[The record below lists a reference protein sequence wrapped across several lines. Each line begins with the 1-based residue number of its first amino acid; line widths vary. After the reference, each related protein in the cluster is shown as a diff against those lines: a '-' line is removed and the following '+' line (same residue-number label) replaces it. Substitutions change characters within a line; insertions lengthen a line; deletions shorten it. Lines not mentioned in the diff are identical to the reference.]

1 MKVTVENK
9 KGLNK
14 DVKVFVDKKTMNVYM
29 DEKYEEIKGTVNL
42 KGFRPGKVPR
52 EILKR
57 QFGKAVFSEV
67 LDKVLKETST
77 KALQEN
83 KIKPAGQPK
92 LDLKTYGEDKDLE
105 YILSV
110 TELPKVELK
119 SIENIKFDEYTVKI
133 DQKET
138 DKRINDIA
146 KNQPNFK
153 EAPETT
159 KAKKGDLVV
168 FDYNATVDE
177 KTFKGGEGKN
187 TQLTLGKD
195 LFLKGFDEQLIG
207 VKKGDEKIVDAT
219 LPENFP
225 EKEFINKKAK
235 FKCTIS
241 AVKIPEDVKID
252 DQFAKNLGAK
262 DLNDLKSLITKQIN
276 DEYKNSLDRL
286 TKNQILKEIEKFKV
300 SEIPENLLE
309 DEIKILSQGMS
320 EDDAK
325 KSRKNFEEVAKKRIK
340 VGLVL
345 NEFGEQNQIKVT
357 EQELQAEVQKQIR
370 MMPGQE
376 KMVMEFYKKN
386 PNALASLRGT
396 VYEEKILNMIK
407 EKAKPNKKEISK
419 DEAEKILKESQKQQ
433 LEQERRQAEI
443 NTLQQ
448 HNDLLAELDQ
458 AEDVN
463 RATFAFLNRDD
474 DNSVR
479 AFNEAQTEISDRDI
493 RRIDA
498 QGLYASEQLRLRS
511 VGALRAGRAAE
522 RAANLNAMATIF
534 SASYKATQTG

>member
-14 DVKVFVDKKTMNVYM
+14 DVKVFVDKKTMNLYM

-153 EAPETT
+153 EASETT

-177 KTFKGGEGKN
+177 KTFKGGVGKN

-235 FKCTIS
+235 FICKIS

-340 VGLVL
+340 VGLIL

-357 EQELQAEVQKQIR
+357 EQELQSEVQKQIR

-386 PNALASLRGT
+386 PSAIASLRGT

-407 EKAKPNKKEISK
+407 QKAKSNKKEISK

-433 LEQERRQAEI
+433 LDQE
-443 NTLQQ
+443 LK
-448 HNDLLAELDQ
+448 DQ
-458 AEDVN
+458 RKPEKKADVKKT
-463 RATFAFLNRDD
+463 A
-474 DNSVR
+474 DNKTKPKVKKTKSV
-479 AFNEAQTEISDRDI
+479 AKKTKKVS
-493 RRIDA
+493 
-498 QGLYASEQLRLRS
+498 
-511 VGALRAGRAAE
+511 
-522 RAANLNAMATIF
+522 
-534 SASYKATQTG
+534 KK

>member
-14 DVKVFVDKKTMNVYM
+14 DVKVFVDKKTMNNYM

-52 EILKR
+52 EVLKR
-57 QFGKAVFSEV
+57 QFGKAIFGEV

-77 KALQEN
+77 KALEEN

-105 YILSV
+105 YVLSV

-133 DQKET
+133 DPKET
-138 DKRINDIA
+138 EKRIKEIA

-153 EAPETT
+153 EAADNVA
-159 KAKKGDLVV
+159 AKEGDLVV

-177 KTFKGGEGKN
+177 KSFKGGEGKN

-195 LFLKGFDEQLIG
+195 LFLKGFDKQLIG
-207 VKKGDEKIVDAT
+207 VKKGDEKNVEAV

-225 EKEFINKKAK
+225 EKELINKKAK
-235 FKCTIS
+235 FKCSITSI
-241 AVKIPEDVKID
+241 KNPEEVKID

-262 DLNDLKSLITKQIN
+262 DLNDLKSLISKQIN

-300 SEIPENLLE
+300 NEIPENLLAE
-309 DEIKILSQGMS
+309 EVKILSQGMS
-320 EDDAK
+320 EEDAK
-325 KSRKNFEEVAKKRIK
+325 KSKNNFEEIAKKRIK
-340 VGLVL
+340 VGLIL
-345 NEFGEQNQIKVT
+345 NEFGEQNQIKIT
-357 EQELQAEVQKQIR
+357 EQELQAEVQKQIQ

-376 KMVMEFYKKN
+376 KMVMDFYKKN

-396 VYEEKILNMIK
+396 VYEEKILNAIK
-407 EKAKPNKKEISK
+407 QKGKSSKKEISK
-419 DEAEKILKESQKQQ
+419 DEAEKILKESQNQ
-433 LEQERRQAEI
+433 
-443 NTLQQ
+443 
-448 HNDLLAELDQ
+448 ELDTKKEQ
-458 AEDVN
+458 IKDNQKNKETKKTSPKTT
-463 RATFAFLNRDD
+463 ATK
-474 DNSVR
+474 SK
-479 AFNEAQTEISDRDI
+479 
-493 RRIDA
+493 
-498 QGLYASEQLRLRS
+498 
-511 VGALRAGRAAE
+511 
-522 RAANLNAMATIF
+522 
-534 SASYKATQTG
+534 KAKTVKKKVKKVSKK

>member
-153 EAPETT
+153 EASETT

-235 FKCTIS
+235 FMCKIS

-320 EDDAK
+320 EMMQK
-325 KSRKNFEEVAKKRIK
+325 KV
-340 VGLVL
+340 
-345 NEFGEQNQIKVT
+345 
-357 EQELQAEVQKQIR
+357 
-370 MMPGQE
+370 
-376 KMVMEFYKKN
+376 
-386 PNALASLRGT
+386 
-396 VYEEKILNMIK
+396 
-407 EKAKPNKKEISK
+407 
-419 DEAEKILKESQKQQ
+419 EKILKRLQKK
-433 LEQERRQAEI
+433 
-443 NTLQQ
+443 
-448 HNDLLAELDQ
+448 ELKLD
-458 AEDVN
+458 
-463 RATFAFLNRDD
+463 
-474 DNSVR
+474 
-479 AFNEAQTEISDRDI
+479 
-493 RRIDA
+493 
-498 QGLYASEQLRLRS
+498 
-511 VGALRAGRAAE
+511 
-522 RAANLNAMATIF
+522 
-534 SASYKATQTG
+534 